1 MKKIVLLFLFLVVIS
16 SCVYQQREDLTPV
29 KVRLKWLHQA
39 QFAGMYVA
47 KEKGFYEKYGLNV
60 SLKRGGVDFPAIPD
74 VISHKADFG
83 VAGADDIIISVS
95 EGHPVKAVAVIY
107 KRSPVVYFALNE
119 SGIKTP
125 YDFIGK
131 KVGMKQGTGTS
142 YSYYTMLSVLGIN
155 NSLIEEVNVSH
166 DLTPFYNKEVDVWPG
181 FRINEPRLAEEQ
193 GYNLNMIY
201 PEDWGVVMYADVL
214 ITTQD
219 MINNN
224 PDIVRSFVKATLE
237 GWRYAIEH
245 EEEAL
250 NVTMKY
256 AEESS
261 RDHQEYMLRKSIPLI
276 HTGDSELG
284 LMDGTIWQDMITVL
298 AENSLLKTKLNTTQL
313 YTNEFIN

>member
-1 MKKIVLLFLFLVVIS
+1 
-16 SCVYQQREDLTPV
+16 
-29 KVRLKWLHQA
+29 
-39 QFAGMYVA
+39 
-47 KEKGFYEKYGLNV
+47 
-60 SLKRGGVDFPAIPD
+60 
-74 VISHKADFG
+74 
-83 VAGADDIIISVS
+83 
-95 EGHPVKAVAVIY
+95 
-107 KRSPVVYFALNE
+107 
-119 SGIKTP
+119 
-125 YDFIGK
+125 
-131 KVGMKQGTGTS
+131 
-142 YSYYTMLSVLGIN
+142 
-155 NSLIEEVNVSH
+155 
-166 DLTPFYNKEVDVWPG
+166 
-181 FRINEPRLAEEQ
+181 
-193 GYNLNMIY
+193 MIY